1 MANLKV
7 TITEN
12 LSLNGVEQG
21 GSYQNTISGI
31 NDLYKRIVTVPSGSD
46 TTLVSFK
53 SKTGVADGA
62 MDVDN
67 VKYIRISN
75 LGINSVNLSLQVDE
89 GADDSIADSSSTLL
103 LEGGK
108 TFMMGSTSA
117 SIALDDDSSNIVT
130 SLKHLESII
139 ADSISSNVQLE
150 LFITS
155 TN

>member
-75 LGINSVNLSLQVDE
+75 LSLQVDE

-150 LFITS
+150 LFIAS